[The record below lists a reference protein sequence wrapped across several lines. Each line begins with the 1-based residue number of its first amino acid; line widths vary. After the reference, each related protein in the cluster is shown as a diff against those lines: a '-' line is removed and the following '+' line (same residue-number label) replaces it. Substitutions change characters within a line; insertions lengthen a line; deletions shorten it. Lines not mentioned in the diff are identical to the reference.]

1 MKIVVCIKQ
10 VPDTTDVKI
19 NQETNTLIREGVKS
33 IINPYDVYAIEAGLR
48 LREAH
53 GGQVIVLSMGP
64 AQVTEALKE
73 AVSMGVDD
81 VILLS
86 DRAFAGADTLA
97 TSYALAKAVETIGG
111 VDLVITGKQAIDGD
125 TAQVGPGMAEAL
137 QIPHSTYVKHISY
150 VDDTVIRVQRMIE
163 GGYEE
168 IEMDLPALITVVKE
182 MNTPRMPSVRGILR
196 ALELRVPVWT
206 AKDIDAEEAKIG
218 LKGSPTQVV
227 TIATPDLDV
236 TGEIFTGKV
245 DEQVQKLFNALRE
258 RKIV

>member
-1 MKIVVCIKQ
+1 
-10 VPDTTDVKI
+10 
-19 NQETNTLIREGVKS
+19 
-33 IINPYDVYAIEAGLR
+33 
-48 LREAH
+48 
-53 GGQVIVLSMGP
+53 MGP
-64 AQVTEALKE
+64 AQVMNALKD
-73 AVSMGVDD
+73 AVALGVDD

-86 DRAFAGADTLA
+86 DRAFAGADSLA
-97 TSYALAKAVETIGG
+97 TSYALAKAIEKIGG

-125 TAQVGPGMAEAL
+125 TAQVGPGIAEAL

-150 VDDTVIRVQRMIE
+150 VDEQVIRVERMIE

-182 MNTPRMPSVRGILR
+182 INTPRMPSIRGILR
-196 ALELRVPVWT
+196 TLELEIPVWS
-206 AKDIDAEEAKIG
+206 ANDIDAVETKIG

-245 DEQVQKLFNALRE
+245 DEQVQKLFDALRE